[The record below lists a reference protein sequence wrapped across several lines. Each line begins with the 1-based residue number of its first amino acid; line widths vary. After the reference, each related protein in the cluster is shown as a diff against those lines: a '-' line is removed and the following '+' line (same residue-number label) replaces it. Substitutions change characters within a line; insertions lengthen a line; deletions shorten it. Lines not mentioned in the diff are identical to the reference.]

1 MAEIKLLISS
11 CCCCC
16 LRESGTCTQEAS
28 GMVAKATAITT
39 LSTIFHSKTH
49 RTIHR
54 INRTFIT
61 HPGMDLMRSLAP
73 TQLRSTT
80 FHRHLRQSITQE
92 NRACQT
98 WQAQDK
104 ATKHTAI
111 TTRLLP
117 FLRSLLFSRQSH
129 RIRERRKQRTAYAKD
144 APARN

>member
-11 CCCCC
+11 CCCCF
-16 LRESGTCTQEAS
+16 RVSAACTLEAS
-28 GMVAKATAITT
+28 GMVARTMAIIT

-61 HPGMDLMRSLAP
+61 LHGTDLTRSHAA

-80 FHRHLRQSITQE
+80 FHHHLRRSITQE

-98 WQAQDK
+98 LQAQDK
-104 ATKHTAI
+104 ATKGTAI
-111 TTRLLP
+111 ITRLPL
-117 FLRSLLFSRQSH
+117 FLRSLLFSRPSR
-129 RIRERRKQRTAYAKD
+129 RIRERRKQRTAYTKE
-144 APARN
+144 APVRN